1 MAEVAA
7 RTGIDIT
14 PDAAS
19 SSSSSSGGSSG
30 EVVGGVDGAKSW
42 RQGLGA
48 DASFLRHFRG

>member
-14 PDAAS
+14 PDAA